1 MSSQRRTYGNP
12 NLPTVKFYFYASS
25 SRIKATTEE
34 FKKNS
39 KILIEMKKD
48 LEYIFKKIRVLK
60 TKLEQKYPEAF
71 ELALKSQATAENLDE
86 EDEFEDKKT
95 ESKSDEKS
103 TIDYV
108 QMDQIKQDENQFQS
122 RSNQENDSSDTS

>member
-1 MSSQRRTYGNP
+1 
-12 NLPTVKFYFYASS
+12 
-25 SRIKATTEE
+25 
-34 FKKNS
+34 
-39 KILIEMKKD
+39 MKKD